1 MSQNQPQSLG
11 AAAIR
16 PPHHQ
21 RVELDW
27 QRLNLIGGVL
37 AAIGIVGFVVALGL
51 GEDDRVWQSY
61 LVSLLFF
68 LGIAQGGVLLS
79 CGFYLVQGRWARN
92 GVHMRVA
99 EAGWPFLILGVVL
112 FLGVFVGRDHIFPWI
127 AHSPGKKAVWLNVPF
142 LFARD
147 GIALVVMA
155 AVSAWFVRLSRGRAA
170 VEWASEPT
178 TIEMP
183 PTTIR
188 RLAPVIGIL
197 YIFLY
202 SLLAMDLMMSLSPL
216 WHSTLFGWW
225 WFEMCFWSGIC
236 GCAFAAANFSS
247 LLGQGNAF
255 TPGTVRHDYG
265 KMVFAFSV
273 FWIYLSFAQ
282 YLVIWYG
289 DIPTETFFL
298 VVRFWRLPW
307 EPLSWLSPILVWVV
321 PFFFLM
327 GVRPKKNTVMLRTV
341 ALLGLI
347 GVWITDYIM
356 VVPSL
361 SPHKLPLGWVE
372 LAITAGFLGLFLLC
386 VGPGLRLAARM
397 ATTGIDGIE

>member
-16 PPHHQ
+16 PPHHHQ
-21 RVELDW
+21 VEPDW

-37 AAIGIVGFVVALGL
+37 AAIGIIGFVVALGL

-99 EAGWPFLILGVVL
+99 EAGWPFLVLGVVL
-112 FLGVFVGRDHIFPWI
+112 FLGVFVGRDHLFPWI
-127 AHSPGKKAVWLNVPF
+127 AHPPGKKAAWLNVPF
-142 LFARD
+142 MFARD
-147 GIALVVMA
+147 GIALVLMA
-155 AVSAWFVRLSRGRAA
+155 ALSAWFVRLSRGRAA
-170 VEWASEPT
+170 VRWASEPA

-183 PTTIR
+183 PTGIR
-188 RLAPVIGIL
+188 RLAPLIGVL

-202 SLLAMDLMMSLSPL
+202 SMLALDLIMSLSPM

-225 WFEMCFWSGIC
+225 WFEMCFWSAIC
-236 GCAFAAANFSS
+236 ASAFVAANFSS
-247 LLGQGNAF
+247 LLGEGNAF

-265 KMVFAFSV
+265 RMVFAFSV

-289 DIPTETFFL
+289 DLPTETFFL
-298 VVRFWRLPW
+298 LVRFWHLPW
-307 EPLSWLSPILVWVV
+307 ETLSWLSPILVWVV

-327 GVRPKKNTVMLRTV
+327 GVRPKKNTVLLRTV

-361 SPHKLPLGWVE
+361 SPYKLPLGWVE
-372 LAITAGFLGLFLLC
+372 VSITAGFLGLFLLC

>member
-11 AAAIR
+11 AAAVR
-16 PPHHQ
+16 PPYHQ
-21 RVELDW
+21 SIEPDW

-61 LVSLLFF
+61 LVGLLFF
-68 LGIAQGGVLLS
+68 TGVAQGGVLLS
-79 CGFYLVQGRWARN
+79 CGYYLVQGRWTRN
-92 GVHMRVA
+92 AVHLRVA
-99 EAGWPFLILGVVL
+99 EAGWPFLFLSAVL
-112 FLGVFVGRDHIFPWI
+112 FWGVYIGRDHIFPWI
-127 AHSPGKKAVWLNVPF
+127 AHSPGKKAAWLNVPF
-142 LFARD
+142 LFSRD
-147 GIALVVMA
+147 GIALALMA
-155 AVSAWFVRLSRGRAA
+155 VVSAWFVRISRDRAA
-170 VEWASEPT
+170 LRWASEPT

-183 PTTIR
+183 PVSIR
-188 RLAPVIGIL
+188 RLAPLLCVL

-202 SLLAMDLMMSLSPL
+202 TMLAIDLIMSLSPL

-225 WFEMCFWSGIC
+225 WFEMCFWSAIC
-236 GCAFAAANFSS
+236 ASAFVAANFAS
-247 LLGQGNAF
+247 LLGTGNAF
-255 TPGTVRHDYG
+255 DHPTILHDFG
-265 KMVFAFSV
+265 KLVFAFSI

-289 DIPTETFFL
+289 DLPTETFFL
-298 VVRFWRLPW
+298 LVRFWHAPW
-307 EPLSWLSPILVWVV
+307 ETIAWLSPILNWVV

-327 GVRPKKNTVMLRTV
+327 GVRPKKSKAMLRTV

-361 SPHKLPLGWVE
+361 SPYKLPLGWVE
-372 LAITAGFLGLFLLC
+372 LSITAGFLGLYILC

-397 ATTGIDGIE
+397 ATNGVDGIE